1 VAALSNHP
9 NEGTDMSSN
18 TKKDDALTSTILFAA
33 WLIIIMASAGTQS
46 PTEAVQIAY
55 VAE

>member
-1 VAALSNHP
+1 
-9 NEGTDMSSN
+9 MSSN

-33 WLIIIMASAGTQS
+33 WLIIIVASAGAQS